1 MSTQM
6 NDDLYNAPVIM
17 EACGSYNIESCLT
30 VLRTIAEKS
39 GLGDLAGKKILVKPN
54 ILRDAPPEAAITT
67 NPVFVRAVLRLL
79 KEHGA
84 GNGGGSLLVGD
95 SPGFQRPGFS
105 GKVCGLGEAA
115 REEGALWVDFSDEKR
130 EVPVINGSSRER
142 SFKIAA
148 PAADADLIINLPKLK
163 THQLMYF
170 TGAVKNL
177 FGVIPGLGKSPYHV
191 KYSDKEGFAR
201 MLADLL
207 SVLPPVY
214 TLMDGIVSM
223 EGPGPGNGTPY
234 PLGVVLGGWNPAS
247 VDRIASQF
255 IGYNPETLPL
265 GRELQRR
272 GLVPPAAR
280 VRVIR
285 GEGIPEMPRGYKL
298 IPRTGPTNVFRD
310 ILLRKLAP
318 SLAMKLRPRPHFLHD
333 RCIRCGECI
342 KICAA
347 GALGREEPTGED
359 LTGQKLAGKKSK
371 WRVRID
377 PKKCIRCYCC
387 HEICPADAIEI
398 R

>member
-1 MSTQM
+1 MS
-6 NDDLYNAPVIM
+6 DDLYNSPVIM
-17 EACGSYNIESCLT
+17 EACGNYTIEECLSA
-30 VLRTIAEKS
+30 LNSIAEKS
-39 GLGDLAGKKILVKPN
+39 GLGDLSGKKILVKPN
-54 ILRDAPPEAAITT
+54 ILRDAPPEATITT
-67 NPVFVRAVLRLL
+67 NPIFVRAVLRLL

-84 GNGGGSLLVGD
+84 GTGSGSLLIGD

-115 REEGALWVDFSDEKR
+115 REENVTWVDFSDEKR
-130 EVPVINGSSRER
+130 EVTVINGTSRER

-148 PAADADLIINLPKLK
+148 PAAEADLIINLPKLK
-163 THQLMYF
+163 THQLMFF

-207 SVLPPVY
+207 SILPPVY

-223 EGPGPGNGTPY
+223 EGPGPGNGSPY
-234 PLGVVLGGWNPAS
+234 PLGLVLGGWNPGS
-247 VDRIASQF
+247 VDRIAAQF
-255 IGYNPETLPL
+255 IGYDPEILPL

-272 GLVPPAAR
+272 RLVPTAAR

-285 GEGIPEMPRGYKL
+285 GEGIPERPQDYKL
-298 IPRTGPTNVFRD
+298 IPRTGPTNLFRD
-310 ILLRKLAP
+310 VFLQKLAP

-347 GALGREEPTGED
+347 GALDREEPTGED
-359 LTGQKLAGKKSK
+359 LSGGKAK

-377 PKKCIRCYCC
+377 PHKCIRCYCC